1 MIRSL
6 HRRLTGLYALLSALV
21 LAVALGAGAVLEI
34 RALQRTDGQS
44 LLAAAQE
51 VAGQVGKGSLSDSW
65 LDEQEQ
71 AAGCLFYLE
80 DNGVP
85 LAHVERTGAADL
97 LTEQVM
103 ERCAALQPGQS
114 RVFSYKTPEGKIYR
128 CAALALVSA
137 NLRQSPHLLLAL
149 RSAGAL
155 HWQIGWTV
163 ARYAAL
169 WAGGTLALA
178 AAGALL
184 ARIALKPTEA
194 ALRQQ
199 NEFVAAAS
207 HELRSPLTVICS
219 SLQAAEND
227 PERRNRLLA
236 IARAETARM
245 QRLTEELLFL
255 AGQDAQILRL
265 RLQAM
270 EPDTLLLEVWE
281 AWQAPVRESGR
292 TLVADLPE
300 EPLPSVQADPQR
312 LEQLFG
318 ILLHN
323 ALDYTP
329 EGGQIRLAVRA
340 QGRAVRFSVRDQGP
354 GVPDADKQRIFRRFA
369 RGESSRTGKEH
380 FGLGLS
386 IAHQIA
392 FLHGGRLWVEDAPG
406 KGAEF
411 CLELPIQR

>member
-1 MIRSL
+1 
-6 HRRLTGLYALLSALV
+6 
-21 LAVALGAGAVLEI
+21 
-34 RALQRTDGQS
+34 
-44 LLAAAQE
+44 
-51 VAGQVGKGSLSDSW
+51 
-65 LDEQEQ
+65 
-71 AAGCLFYLE
+71 
-80 DNGVP
+80 
-85 LAHVERTGAADL
+85 
-97 LTEQVM
+97 
-103 ERCAALQPGQS
+103 
-114 RVFSYKTPEGKIYR
+114 
-128 CAALALVSA
+128 
-137 NLRQSPHLLLAL
+137 
-149 RSAGAL
+149 
-155 HWQIGWTV
+155 
-163 ARYAAL
+163 
-169 WAGGTLALA
+169 
-178 AAGALL
+178 
-184 ARIALKPTEA
+184 
-194 ALRQQ
+194 
-199 NEFVAAAS
+199 
-207 HELRSPLTVICS
+207 
-219 SLQAAEND
+219 
-227 PERRNRLLA
+227 
-236 IARAETARM
+236 
-245 QRLTEELLFL
+245 
-255 AGQDAQILRL
+255 
-265 RLQAM
+265 M

-392 FLHGGRLWVEDAPG
+392 VLHGGRLWVEDAPG